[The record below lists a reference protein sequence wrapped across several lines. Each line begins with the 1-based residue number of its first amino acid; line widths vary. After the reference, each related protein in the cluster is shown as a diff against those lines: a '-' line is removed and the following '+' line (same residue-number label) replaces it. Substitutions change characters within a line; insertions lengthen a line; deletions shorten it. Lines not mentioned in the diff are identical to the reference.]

1 MCDEIIEATK
11 NTLTKNISRK
21 AVLTKCTST
30 KIVATKNPFFLYSCI
45 LPALL
50 LITRSLLITNCYYL
64 MLPDKISSKTK
75 PITV

>member
-11 NTLTKNISRK
+11 NTLTKNVSRK

-30 KIVATKNPFFLYSCI
+30 KIVATKSSSTNSCI